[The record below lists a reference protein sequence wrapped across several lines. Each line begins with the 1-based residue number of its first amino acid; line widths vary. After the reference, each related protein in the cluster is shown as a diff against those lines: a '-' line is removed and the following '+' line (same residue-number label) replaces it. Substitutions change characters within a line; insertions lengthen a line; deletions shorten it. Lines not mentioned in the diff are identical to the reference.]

1 MFRFAHPEFLYLLLL
16 VPLLI
21 VGYVLAHYRQQRRLR
36 RIGDVALLR
45 QLMVDVSHTRPHVKF
60 ALLLVA
66 LALIIFIL
74 ARPQYG
80 TKQETVK
87 HSGIEAI
94 IAVDVSNSMLCQ
106 DVAPSRLEKSKM
118 IVSKL
123 IEQLDEDKVGLV
135 AFAGS
140 AITLLPITGDN
151 VSAKMFLN
159 QLSPSTIALQGT
171 NVAEAIN
178 RAVAGFSDKKGVG
191 QALIL
196 ITDAENHEPGALE
209 AVRAAKEKGIR
220 CFVLAVG
227 TTSGG
232 PIPMGNGTY
241 KKDNSGQVVTTQLNP
256 EVGKQIAQA
265 GDGIYIQVDQTNR
278 AQQLLA
284 KEIDT
289 MQKADFKSTLYAEYD
304 EQFIAVAILL
314 LLVIIA
320 EACIME
326 KRNPLLRRFVSDL
339 FGSSRATM
347 LALLLLTAAAAQAQS
362 SDRDFIRMG
371 NRYFHRGQYHDA
383 EICYQKAIDKRPS
396 MEAYYNLANALTQQ
410 GLDSTANE
418 RYKEA
423 LKMPSSNK
431 LKRANIYHNIGVIHY
446 ATGLREKKIGGQY
459 ARQAFYGAVENFK
472 SALRLDPTNDQT
484 RYDLAMAQWQLKN
497 LQNDGGGGGGN
508 DDQNDQDQNQDQQ
521 GQNQD
526 QQNQNQDQQDQDQD
540 QQDQD
545 QNQQNQQQ
553 PQQQDQ
559 NQIDERTAEQLLNS
573 AQQDEKE
580 VQRKVQAV
588 PTSRRSL
595 EKDW

>member
-16 VPLLI
+16 VPVLI
-21 VGYVLAHYRQQRRLR
+21 VGYVLMRYRQQRGLK
-36 RIGDVALLR
+36 RIGDVTLLR
-45 QLMVDVSHTRPHVKF
+45 QLMVDVSNTRPHVKF
-60 ALLLVA
+60 ALMLLA
-66 LALIIFIL
+66 WTLIVFIL

-87 HSGIEAI
+87 HRGIEAI

-118 IVSKL
+118 LVSKL
-123 IEQLDEDKVGLV
+123 IEQLDQDKVGLV

-140 AITLLPITGDN
+140 AITLLPVTSDN
-151 VSAKMFLN
+151 VSAKMFLS
-159 QLSPSTIALQGT
+159 QLSPATIAMQGT

-196 ITDAENHEPGALE
+196 ITDAEDHEPGALE

-232 PIPMGNGTY
+232 PIPMGGGTY
-241 KKDNSGQVVTTQLNP
+241 KKDRSGQVVTTQLNP

-314 LLVIIA
+314 LLVIII

-326 KRNPLLRRFVSDL
+326 KRNPMLRRFVGNL
-339 FGSSRATM
+339 LGNRATM
-347 LALLLLTAAAAQAQS
+347 LALLCLLAASVQAQS
-362 SDRDFIRMG
+362 TDRDFIRMG
-371 NRYFHRGQYHDA
+371 NRYFQRGQYHEA

-396 MEAYYNLANALTQQ
+396 MEAYYNLANALTSR

-431 LKRANIYHNIGVIHY
+431 LKRAKIYHNLGVIHY
-446 ATGLREKKIGGQY
+446 ATGLKEKKFGGQN
-459 ARQAFYGAVENFK
+459 AMQAFQGAVEHFK

-497 LQNDGGGGGGN
+497 QQNGGGGGGGN
-508 DDQNDQDQNQDQQ
+508 DDNQDQNQDQQ
-521 GQNQD
+521 D
-526 QQNQNQDQQDQDQD
+526 QSQDQQDQDQD

-545 QNQQNQQQ
+545 NQD
-553 PQQQDQ
+553 QQDQ
-559 NQIDERTAEQLLNS
+559 QQQQQQQQEQEQGGMDERTAEQLLNS
-573 AQQDEKE
+573 AQQDEQE
-580 VQRKVQAV
+580 VQEKVKAT
-588 PTSRRSL
+588 PTSRRNL